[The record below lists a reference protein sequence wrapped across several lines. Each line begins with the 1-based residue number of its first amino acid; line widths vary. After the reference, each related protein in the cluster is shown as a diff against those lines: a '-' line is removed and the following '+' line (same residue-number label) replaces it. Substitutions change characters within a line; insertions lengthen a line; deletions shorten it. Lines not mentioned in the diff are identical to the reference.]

1 MQHEEESTLFGLMAE
16 FETPDDLLAAAKA
29 TFAAGYRKIDG
40 YSPLPVHGLGD
51 AIGFPRTK
59 LPWLVFC
66 FGILGGICG
75 YGLCYWVSVIDYP
88 LNIAGKP
95 LHSGPMFIPVTFEL
109 TILFAALS
117 SAFGMFIANGLPQP
131 YHPVFNVE
139 SFARAS
145 QDRFF
150 LSIEADDPQFDLDK
164 TKNFL
169 NGLNPH
175 EVAEVEN

>member
-88 LNIAGKP
+88 MNIAGKP

-164 TKNFL
+164 TRNFL

>member
-164 TKNFL
+164 TRNFL

>member
-1 MQHEEESTLFGLMAE
+1 
-16 FETPDDLLAAAKA
+16 
-29 TFAAGYRKIDG
+29 
-40 YSPLPVHGLGD
+40 
-51 AIGFPRTK
+51 
-59 LPWLVFC
+59 
-66 FGILGGICG
+66 
-75 YGLCYWVSVIDYP
+75 
-88 LNIAGKP
+88 
-95 LHSGPMFIPVTFEL
+95 
-109 TILFAALS
+109 
-117 SAFGMFIANGLPQP
+117 MFIANGLPQP

-164 TKNFL
+164 TRNFL

>member
-16 FETPDDLLAAAKA
+16 FETPDDLLVAAKA

-88 LNIAGKP
+88 MNIAGKP

-117 SAFGMFIANGLPQP
+117 AAFGMFIANGLPQP

-164 TKNFL
+164 TRNFL